1 MDEKSKSILSVRNL
15 KTYFLSGSGYV
26 VKAVDDISLDIKR
39 SCITAVVGQSGS
51 GKSVTAMS
59 ILRLIDSPGHI
70 IGGEILFEGTDL
82 LKLSEKE
89 KNKIYGNEISVIF
102 QEPMS
107 ALNPVVKIKK
117 QMMEIFT
124 LHKNSMNMQK
134 AEAYNICVNALK
146 KVNLKE
152 AEAVMEKYPFELSGG
167 MCQRV
172 MIAMAIVSGAKLLIA
187 DEPTTALDL
196 TVQAVVLDELKRL
209 KEEDGMSVMLIT
221 HDLGIVA
228 QMADYVYVMHNGKI
242 VESGDVFNI
251 FDNPVHDYTKT
262 LIGAAKAKERPVI

>member
-152 AEAVMEKYPFELSGG
+152 AEAIMEKYPFELSGG

-209 KEEDGMSVMLIT
+209 KEEDGMSVILIT

-262 LIGAAKAKERPVI
+262 LIGAAKAKERPVV

>member
-15 KTYFLSGSGYV
+15 KTYFLSESGHV
-26 VKAVDDISLDIKR
+26 VKAVDDISFDIKR

-59 ILRLIDSPGHI
+59 VLRLIDSPGHI
-70 IGGEILFEGTDL
+70 LGGAIIFEGKDL

-124 LHKNSMNMQK
+124 LHKDSMNKKK
-134 AEAYNICVNALK
+134 AEAYDICVNALK

-152 AEAVMEKYPFELSGG
+152 AEAIMEKYPFELSGG

-172 MIAMAIVSGAKLLIA
+172 MIAMSIVSGAKLLIA

-196 TVQAVVLDELKRL
+196 TVQAVVLEELKRL
-209 KEEDGMSVMLIT
+209 KEEEGMSVMLIT

-242 VESGDVFNI
+242 VESGDVFSI

-262 LIGAAKAKERPVI
+262 LIGAAKVKEWAVV

>member
-134 AEAYNICVNALK
+134 AEVYNICVNALK

-152 AEAVMEKYPFELSGG
+152 AEAIMEKYPFELSGG

>member
-152 AEAVMEKYPFELSGG
+152 AEAIMEKYPFELSGG

-262 LIGAAKAKERPVI
+262 LIGAAKAKERPVV